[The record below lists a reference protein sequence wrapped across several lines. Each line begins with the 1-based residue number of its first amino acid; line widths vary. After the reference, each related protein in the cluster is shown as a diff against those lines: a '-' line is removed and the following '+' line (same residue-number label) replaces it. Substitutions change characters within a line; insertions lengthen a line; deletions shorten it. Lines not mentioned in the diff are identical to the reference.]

1 MLRLQ
6 ELLQIHRTRA
16 AAGNAT
22 ERRVALETI
31 RALEELR
38 AYRQKE
44 PPGAH
49 LAR

>member
-1 MLRLQ
+1 MRLQ

-22 ERRVALETI
+22 ERRVALETT

-38 AYRQKE
+38 A
-44 PPGAH
+44 
-49 LAR
+49 